1 MYKSKDLID
10 KALSYVGYLEK
21 ASDKDLDDFTVN
33 AGRANY
39 TRFCRDYE
47 KYTKTS
53 GYQPSY
59 WCAEYVSCIVVETFG
74 LTAAR
79 ELLCGGLFASCSQGK
94 ERFAKAGQFH
104 TGNPR
109 PGDIIM
115 YYKNGSSGVMG
126 HTGIVTK
133 VDSTY
138 VYTVEGNTSSGS
150 DVVIDNGGSVATKKY
165 KLTNSRIAG
174 YCRMALDG
182 VDPTA
187 GTFPSASKKKVDDE
201 NIASF
206 QKWLNKKFSLNL
218 VVDGIYGRETK
229 RAAVKALQRSL
240 NGSYKTSLAVD
251 GLWGPFT
258 EKAVESAENVEN
270 GSQGDFVYIL
280 QGMLYCLGFDPKGL
294 DGQCGSNTVA
304 AIKSFQTKKFPAKEV
319 DGICGPKTWTALM
332 N

>member
-21 ASDKDLDDFTVN
+21 ASEKDLDDFTAN

-47 KYTKTS
+47 KYTNTS
-53 GYQPSY
+53 WYQPSY

-79 ELLCGGLFASCSQGK
+79 ELLCGGLFASCEKGK
-94 ERFAKAGQFH
+94 ERFAKAGRFH
-104 TGNPR
+104 TSNPR

-174 YCRMALDG
+174 YCRMPLDG

-187 GTFPSASKKKVDDE
+187 GTSPSVTKKKVENE
-201 NIASF
+201 NIAFF
-206 QKWLNKKFSLNL
+206 QKWLNGEFNFNL

-229 RAAVKALQRSL
+229 RAAIKALQRTL
-240 NGSYKTSLAVD
+240 NASCKASLAVD
-251 GLWGPFT
+251 GLWGPLT
-258 EKAVESAENVEN
+258 QKAVEGSKFVKN
-270 GSQGDFVYIL
+270 GSQGNMVYIL
-280 QGMLYCLGFDPKGL
+280 QGMLYCLGYDPKGL
-294 DGQCGSNTVA
+294 DGKCGSNTVA
-304 AIKSFQTKKFPAKEV
+304 AIKKFQSKVSPAIDV
-319 DGICGPKTWTALM
+319 DGICGPETWNALM
-332 N
+332 K